1 VRVLVAEDD
10 TDIRDLLD
18 VAVASLNHEVRSARD
33 GLEAWEIL
41 QTEGADIVISDWLM
55 PRMHGTDLCRQVRA
69 MEGVPYVYFVILTAL
84 DSEEHM
90 LQGMQAGADDY
101 LAKPFTIGALQAR
114 LVAAQRVTTLHRALA
129 QRDAE
134 RAVSLARHGAV
145 LRVARRFAA
154 EGDPDSLLRHLIE
167 EAVALV
173 EGDAGAV
180 YRWDET
186 AARLVPVATS
196 SSDVPAEGRD
206 GLGQGNLRL
215 EEGAV
220 GRAAQSRAPVV
231 ASNDGAGSEVA
242 VPLLHEGRLVGG
254 LVVRTGRDRLTSSN
268 ENVESLEMLAGVAAA
283 ALVGLVRAQLV
294 AVTLAARELAHVLN
308 NDLAL
313 PVGAL
318 ELLKEDPALLP
329 HLRQIVEEAG
339 AGLAAAAGHVRQLQ
353 QVVRIQTKE
362 TPVGPALDLER
373 SAECSGPP

>member
-1 VRVLVAEDD
+1 
-10 TDIRDLLD
+10 LLEI
-18 VAVASLNHEVRSARD
+18 AVASLNHEVRTARD
-33 GLEAWEIL
+33 GREAWEIV
-41 QTEGADIVISDWLM
+41 QSEGADVVISDWLM
-55 PRMHGTDLCRQVRA
+55 PRMQGTELCRLVRA

-114 LVAAQRVTTLHRALA
+114 LVAAERVTTLHRALA

-134 RAVSLARHGAV
+134 RAVSLARHAAV

-154 EGDPDSLLRHLIE
+154 EGDPDALLRHLIV

-173 EGDAGAV
+173 DGEVGAV

-186 AARLVPVATS
+186 AARLVPVAS
-196 SSDVPAEGRD
+196 SSVDGGDDGAP
-206 GLGQGNLRL
+206 GLGQDNLRL

-220 GRAAQSRAPVV
+220 GRAAQTHAPVV
-231 ASNDGAGSEVA
+231 TTDDGRADVA
-242 VPLLHEGRLVGG
+242 VPLLHEGRLVGS
-254 LVVRTGRDRLTSSN
+254 LAVRTGARGLTSSK
-268 ENVESLEMLAGVAAA
+268 ENVESLEMLAGVAAS
-283 ALVGLVRAQLV
+283 ALVGLERAQLV

-318 ELLKEDPALLP
+318 ELLREDPTLPP
-329 HLRQIVEEAG
+329 HLGQIVDEAG
-339 AGLAAAAGHVRQLQ
+339 AGLQSAAGHVRRLQ

-373 SAECSGPP
+373 SAERSES

>member
-1 VRVLVAEDD
+1 VLVAEDD
-10 TDIRDLLD
+10 ADIRDLLEI
-18 VAVASLNHEVRSARD
+18 AVASLNHEVRTARD
-33 GLEAWEIL
+33 GREAWEIV
-41 QTEGADIVISDWLM
+41 QSEGADVVISDWLM
-55 PRMHGTDLCRQVRA
+55 PRMQGTELCRLVRA

-114 LVAAQRVTTLHRALA
+114 LVAAERVTTLHRALA

-134 RAVSLARHGAV
+134 RAVSLARHAAV

-154 EGDPDSLLRHLIE
+154 EGDPDALLRHLIV

-173 EGDAGAV
+173 DGEVGAV

-186 AARLVPVATS
+186 AARLVPVAS
-196 SSDVPAEGRD
+196 SSVDGGDDGAP
-206 GLGQGNLRL
+206 GLGQDNLRL

-220 GRAAQSRAPVV
+220 GRAAQTHAPVV
-231 ASNDGAGSEVA
+231 TTDDGRADVA
-242 VPLLHEGRLVGG
+242 VPLLHEGRLVGS
-254 LVVRTGRDRLTSSN
+254 LAVRTGARGLTSSK
-268 ENVESLEMLAGVAAA
+268 ENVESLEMLAGVAAS
-283 ALVGLVRAQLV
+283 ALVGLERAQLV

-318 ELLKEDPALLP
+318 ELLREDPALPP
-329 HLRQIVEEAG
+329 HLGEIVDEAG
-339 AGLAAAAGHVRQLQ
+339 AGLQSAAGHVRRLQ

-373 SAECSGPP
+373 SAERSES